1 MNNMPV
7 IQLNRQ
13 PYGRPARPKRY
24 RALYVTRQEGNFIKY
39 KLSQAGWTVTAVAD
53 VTGVQHSSVSNVL
66 AGRRHSKTV
75 EAKVASI
82 LGYQD
87 WNQMVLAIKALM
99 AA

>member
-1 MNNMPV
+1 MNAIPV
-7 IQLNRQ
+7 MQLNRQ
-13 PYGRPARPKRY
+13 PKPKRY

-53 VTGVQHSSVSNVL
+53 VTGVGHGDVSNVL
-66 AGRRHSKTV
+66 AGRRHSRAV
-75 EAKVASI
+75 EARIAAI

-87 WNQMVLAIKALM
+87 WNQMVLAIRSIM